1 MTLREE
7 VTNGP
12 RVRRRLKTKHSPRRK
27 ALAEQQLQL
36 ELTITFQALSYPE
49 PLVFSSSIR

>member
-1 MTLREE
+1 MGQG
-7 VTNGP
+7 NK
-12 RVRRRLKTKHSPRRK
+12 LKTKHSPRRK